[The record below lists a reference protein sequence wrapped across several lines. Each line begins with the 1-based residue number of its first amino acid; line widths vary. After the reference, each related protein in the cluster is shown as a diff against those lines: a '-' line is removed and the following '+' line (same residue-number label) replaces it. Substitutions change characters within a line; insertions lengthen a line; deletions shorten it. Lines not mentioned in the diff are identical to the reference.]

1 MRKQIKFRNRLI
13 NVNHYIYHSFNN
25 KHAFM
30 INIAQ
35 CFNVFLQ
42 ENMLL
47 NYFRFAYNI
56 RQII

>member
-25 KHAFM
+25 KHVFM

-47 NYFRFAYNI
+47 NYFRFA
-56 RQII
+56 